1 MDCVWI
7 DNVVWDSESTNN
19 PPELESDYENLIEID
34 EYVNGYNDAKVIF
47 DVMTGMDFDDIDW
60 GDDDPFCLVDDEG
73 EEDEEDYDYDDE
85 GDDYD
90 YWPYPAANVAIPKNV
105 THIPG
110 TATGERCLVINTSK
124 VRFLEKPSAKSRALC
139 YNVAST
145 ASVYHIQFI
154 NMNKKP
160 RKDDFGLAAE
170 WDPMTLPR
178 GTKIPYKG
186 KSGNYYKTEING
198 YTLYIPAKQARL
210 K

>member
-1 MDCVWI
+1 MK
-7 DNVVWDSESTNN
+7 SHK
-19 PPELESDYENLIEID
+19 
-34 EYVNGYNDAKVIF
+34 VNTRILLLALLACAS
-47 DVMTGMDFDDIDW
+47 
-60 GDDDPFCLVDDEG
+60 CLVTLAQEQRTIVVVMNN
-73 EEDEEDYDYDDE
+73 DYTYTDPRWEQNVTLERGYAFTVNDSE

-90 YWPYPAANVAIPKNV
+90 YWPYPAADVAIPKNV

-110 TATGERCLVINTSK
+110 TAKGERCLVINTSK

-198 YTLYIPAKQARL
+198 YTLYIPQKQARL